1 MLQKMLH
8 ASVTS
13 FLLMAVPAFAV
24 NALIQYLFGEVDY
37 QLAAATA
44 VILGAFWTVF
54 TKSGNRA

>member
-1 MLQKMLH
+1 
-8 ASVTS
+8 
-13 FLLMAVPAFAV
+13 MAVPAFAV

-54 TKSGNRA
+54 TKSGIRA